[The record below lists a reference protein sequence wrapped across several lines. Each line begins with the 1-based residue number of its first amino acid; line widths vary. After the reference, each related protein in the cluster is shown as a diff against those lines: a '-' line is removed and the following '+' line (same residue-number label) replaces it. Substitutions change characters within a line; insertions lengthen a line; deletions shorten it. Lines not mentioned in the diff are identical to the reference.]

1 MYRTPAGGTRPTD
14 RDSASGVTP
23 GRSWTALTWQE
34 GCKMRIALEKTGLVF
49 RSAAVL
55 YRELALSALSLLQPR

>member
-1 MYRTPAGGTRPTD
+1 
-14 RDSASGVTP
+14 
-23 GRSWTALTWQE
+23 
-34 GCKMRIALEKTGLVF
+34 MRIALEKTGLVF